1 MEKKNDILWRMRLV
15 YFMMVLFGLMIIGRV
30 AYLQFVEGDYW
41 KELSRTAIMR
51 YERIDA
57 VRGDIFADDGSL
69 LATSIPVYEIRMDLG
84 TQVVSDELFHSHIDS
99 LALGLSRLFGDR
111 SASRYRSD
119 LLRARENQERY
130 HLVKRNVSREELN
143 KLQTLPLFRL
153 GRFRGGLIVVEH
165 SRREMPYKNLAART
179 IGYER
184 EGVYVGLEGGYRD
197 YLEGIQGK
205 RLMQRISGGAWM
217 PVSDQNEIRPQ
228 NGMDIVT
235 TINVQIQDITE
246 KALLRQLHEHR
257 AGFGTAV
264 VMEVATGQVKA
275 IANLALNPQTNTYEE
290 TYNFAV
296 GHSTEPGSTFK
307 LASMI
312 AAIEDRYVQTCDSV
326 ETGQGYVIYHN
337 RRMSDAS
344 MAGHGMI
351 TVREAFALSSNVGIS
366 RIIYDAYENRP
377 QQFVD
382 RLRDL
387 HLHEPLGL
395 EISGEGQPVIRNAG
409 EAGWSKISLPWMAI
423 GYEVSL
429 TPLQIL
435 TLYNAVANNGRM
447 MKPIF
452 VSEIRSSGITV
463 KRFPPVVIDR
473 SVASPS
479 TIRAAQEVLTSVVE
493 SGTARNIHTE
503 AYPIAGKTGTA
514 QVAQR
519 DRGYQTQTGTQYL
532 ASFAGYFPADQP
544 KYSCLVMIHNP
555 SGSAYTGNRVAAPVF
570 RNIADQLFAAQYFNP
585 RPTVT
590 EPSMA
595 HLPRFSNAWLD
606 DVEAIYAGLMGGTIE
621 QELPQWGQARV
632 KEGTAEFRKRE
643 FIENLVPEVIGMGL
657 RDAVYVLENA
667 GLRVRFSGRGTVK
680 SQSLSPGTRIQEG
693 SIIDIKLS

>member
-1 MEKKNDILWRMRLV
+1 MEQKNDILWRMRLV
-15 YFMMVLFGLMIIGRV
+15 YFMMALFGLVIIGRA
-30 AYLQFVEGDYW
+30 AYLQLVEGDYW
-41 KELSRTAIMR
+41 KEVSRTAIMR

-57 VRGDIFADDGSL
+57 VRGDIFADDGCL
-69 LATSIPVYEIRMDLG
+69 LATSIPVYEIRMDLA
-84 TQVVSDELFHSHIDS
+84 TQVVSDELFFNNIDS
-99 LALGLSRLFGDR
+99 LALGLSRLFDDR
-111 SASRYRSD
+111 SPSRYRSD

-130 HLVKRNVSREELN
+130 HLVKRNVTREQLK
-143 KLQTLPLFRL
+143 KLRTLPLFRL

-184 EGVYVGLEGGYRD
+184 EGVYVGLEGAYRE

-217 PVSDQNEIRPQ
+217 PVNDQNEIRPK

-246 KALLRQLHEHR
+246 KALLNQLSEHK

-264 VMEVATGQVKA
+264 VMEVATGKVKA
-275 IANLALNPQTNTYEE
+275 IANLAFNPQTNAYEE
-290 TYNFAV
+290 TYNYAV

-312 AAIEDRYVQTCDSV
+312 AAIEDGYVKTCDSV
-326 ETGQGYVIYHN
+326 DTGEGYIIYHN

-344 MAGHGMI
+344 MTGHG
-351 TVREAFALSSNVGIS
+351 TVTVSEAFALSSNVGVS
-366 RIIYDAYENRP
+366 RIIFDAYEKRP

-382 RLRDL
+382 RLRDM
-387 HLHEPLGL
+387 HLHQPLGL

-452 VSEIRSSGITV
+452 VSEVRSSGITI
-463 KRFPPVVIDR
+463 KRFSPVVIDR

-479 TIRAAQEVLTSVVE
+479 TIKAAQQLLTSVVE
-493 SGTARNIHTE
+493 SGTARNIHTG

-519 DRGYQTQTGTQYL
+519 DRGYQTHKGPQYL

-555 SGSAYTGNRVAAPVF
+555 SGNVYTGNRVAAPVF
-570 RNIADQLFAAQYFNP
+570 RSIADQLFAAQYFIT

-590 EPSMA
+590 EPSVA
-595 HLPRFSNAWLD
+595 HIPGFSNAWLN
-606 DVEAIYAGLMGGTIE
+606 DVHTIYENLMGGLTE
-621 QELPQWGQARV
+621 QELPEWGQARV
-632 KEGTAEFRKRE
+632 NAGTAEFRERK

-693 SIIDIKLS
+693 SIIDIELS